1 MVIQSLNFRMA
12 YVLCIL
18 CFSLL
23 STVTD
28 ANAGDRFALVV
39 GIDNYENVTR
49 LQKANND
56 ALAVS
61 ATLESIGFNVTQ
73 LLDADRRTLNRA
85 ISGFAADIR
94 PGDEVVFYF
103 AGHGI
108 EVDGRNFL
116 LPSDVPTAKPGEE
129 EFVISES
136 IAADR
141 ILNVFKGQGARVTL
155 LILDACRNNP
165 FPTDGQRSLGGT
177 RGLTRMDPPEGSFI
191 LFSAG
196 TGQTALDR
204 LSNSDP
210 NPNSVF
216 TRALLPRLR
225 EQNLAIHDLVR
236 EVRTDVR
243 KLAATVRH
251 NQFPAYYDQLSGEF
265 SFNPEGA
272 SYNEPAEP
280 TVTPQEQV
288 IIPKPVDPCEAARTD
303 WQVLSTTQSLS
314 ALEEFTR
321 KYASC
326 SIYVAAARD
335 RITTLSASR
344 NQSTVVPQ
352 TPAAPTSGDICS
364 RLWYERNLIFH
375 NNGYCFQT
383 ARAKAVFDTSQCTGR
398 SPSLSSSEQ
407 REVARIQAAE
417 RANGC

>member
-1 MVIQSLNFRMA
+1 MTCLFCVASVAEAQN
-12 YVLCIL
+12 
-18 CFSLL
+18 
-23 STVTD
+23 
-28 ANAGDRFALVV
+28 RFALVV
-39 GIDNYENVTR
+39 GIDNYENVSP

-56 ALAVS
+56 AIAVS
-61 ATLESIGFNVTQ
+61 ATLKRVGFQVTQ
-73 LLDADRRTLNRA
+73 LLDADRRAFNRA

-108 EVDGRNFL
+108 EVDGRNYL
-116 LPSDVPTAKPGEE
+116 LPADVPTAHPGDED
-129 EFVISES
+129 FIVSES
-136 IAADR
+136 IPANR
-141 ILNVFKGQGARVTL
+141 ILNIFKGQGARVTL

-165 FPTDGQRSLGGT
+165 FPAEGQRSLGGT
-177 RGLTRMDPPEGSFI
+177 RGLARMDPPEGSFI

-216 TRALLPRLR
+216 TRALLPRLQ
-225 EQNLAIHDLVR
+225 EPGLAIHELVR

-243 KLAATVRH
+243 ELAASIRH
-251 NQFPAYYDQLSGEF
+251 DQFPAYYDQLSGEF

-272 SYNEPAEP
+272 SYSESAEP
-280 TVTPQEQV
+280 IVTPQEQV
-288 IIPKPVDPCEAARTD
+288 IIPKPVDPCEAARAD
-303 WQVLSTTQSLS
+303 WQVLSATQSIS

-344 NQSTVVPQ
+344 NQATVVPQ
-352 TPAAPTSGDICS
+352 TPTAPTSGDVCS

-383 ARAKAVFDTSQCTGR
+383 ARAKAIFDTSQCTGR
-398 SPSLSSSEQ
+398 SPSLTSFEKS
-407 REVARIQAAE
+407 EVARIQAAE